1 MVQTSAAVVTD
12 FTAPPRYNSFELP
25 EPRDEEEIVEV
36 LAAGLHPRVR
46 SGAGGTHYT
55 SSGRLPLI
63 PGIDGVGRRADGSL
77 VYFAVDDDQYGTMAT
92 KAVVDPRRSIPLPD
106 DADVVKIAAAMNPAM
121 SSWVALRRRVTLPS
135 DASVLVLGATG
146 NAGSTAVQIARM
158 LGAGHVVAAGRDRER
173 VERLSAIGADATV
186 ELSGDAE
193 ATDAALAAAAA
204 DVDVVLDY
212 LWGSPTERAIP
223 ALLTARSDRS
233 RPLDWIE
240 IGSVAG
246 PNISLPSAALRSAH
260 LRLIGSGQ
268 GSIGARDYLAE
279 LPALV
284 DAIDQGLI
292 DVSTRTARLA
302 DVEQEWG
309 RSEEPGVRTVLVP

>member
-1 MVQTSAAVVTD
+1 MVHTSAAVVTD
-12 FTAPPRYNSFELP
+12 FSAPPRYSPFELP
-25 EPRDEEEIVEV
+25 EPRDGQEIVDV

-46 SGAGGTHYT
+46 SGAGGAHYT

-63 PGIDGVGRRADGSL
+63 PGIDGVGRRTDGSL
-77 VYFAVDDDQYGTMAT
+77 VYFTVDDDQYGTMAT
-92 KAVVDPRRSIPLPD
+92 KALIEPRRSIALPD
-106 DADVVKIAAAMNPAM
+106 DADAVKIAAAMNPAM
-121 SSWVALRRRVTLPS
+121 SSWVALRRRITLPS

-146 NAGSTAVQIARM
+146 NAGSMAVQIARM
-158 LGAGHVVAAGRDRER
+158 LGAGRVVAAGRDRER
-173 VERLSAIGADATV
+173 LERLTRIGADTIVA
-186 ELSGDAE
+186 LSGDAE

-246 PNISLPSAALRSAH
+246 PDISLPSAALRSAH
-260 LRLIGSGQ
+260 LRLVGSGQ

-292 DVSTRTARLA
+292 DVSTRTVRLA

-309 RSEEPGVRTVLVP
+309 RPEGPGVRTVLVP